1 MFQEAGL
8 LDKNYTLKIKYA
20 TILAQRRAKTME
32 RFSEI
37 YDFNELV
44 YKEEQLSEE
53 IRELESKLNLARKQL
68 TKQLKRERSEALKPL
83 KKELRKIEKRDSA
96 SITKKLEEI
105 ANKRKELYAKRDLV
119 LEMLAKEQ
127 LATREEMQRLEEE
140 YQEVAKVLK
149 GTNELRKNKTNE
161 EYLNLIIKALEEN
174 GSEDYAIRIF
184 NKDFTYVGI
193 GTHSDYPQYS
203 TIRSNGVVAIAK
215 NGLDIS
221 KIPEEVIS
229 YPEEHET
236 FYIPGDFILFQ
247 KLETPVEE
255 NPNFFTKMSYI
266 NSELPGMNAE
276 LTARINNNLLEEY
289 RNSARK
295 QNQKVNK

>member
-8 LDKNYTLKIKYA
+8 LDKNFTLRIKYA
-20 TILAQRRAKTME
+20 SILAQRRAKTME
-32 RFSEI
+32 KFSEI
-37 YDFNELV
+37 CDFNELV

-53 IRELESKLNLARKQL
+53 IGELESKLNLARKQL

-83 KKELRKIEKRDSA
+83 RKELGKIEKRDMA

-105 ANKRKELYAKRDLV
+105 DNKRKELYAKRDLA

-161 EYLNLIIKALEEN
+161 EYLNLIINALEEN
-174 GSEDYAIRIF
+174 GSADYAIRIF

-215 NGLDIS
+215 NGLDVS
-221 KIPEEVIS
+221 NIPEEVIS
-229 YPEEHET
+229 YPEEHES
-236 FYIPGDFILFQ
+236 FYRPGDFILFQ

-255 NPNFFTKMSYI
+255 NPSFFTKMSYI

-289 RNSARK
+289 RNSVRK